1 MTRASEEAA
10 PPRPLPKTTSS
21 RRGKSLCALNMTT
34 VRTREEA
41 EEAERLAG
49 EKVVRSVETMSGP
62 TERGVRPWKRRDRAA
77 YGGVESLGV
86 GVDASAV
93 RRARGVVH
101 PPAPA
106 PAHARR
112 AGGCALTRTAP
123 PRPSPN
129 RSLGPSSLTIPPS
142 SPSLPPPPP
151 PPLPPT
157 DAAGRF
163 FLPRRRAAVSH
174 AAACEAE
181 RGQGVPT
188 AGRAARGRTVAAG
201 RVACSRRGGRDETPS
216 GSTTN

>member
-1 MTRASEEAA
+1 MCPHDA
-10 PPRPLPKTTSS
+10 
-21 RRGKSLCALNMTT
+21 T

-41 EEAERLAG
+41 EEAERLNG
-49 EKVVRSVETMSGP
+49 GKVVRSVEAMSGP

-93 RRARGVVH
+93 RRARGVIVH

-106 PAHARR
+106 PQR
-112 AGGCALTRTAP
+112 AGGCALTRTKP

-129 RSLGPSSLTIPPS
+129 RSLGPSSLTIPPLPRS
-142 SPSLPPPPP
+142 PPPPP

-181 RGQGVPT
+181 RGPGVPT

>member
-1 MTRASEEAA
+1 MCPQHDA
-10 PPRPLPKTTSS
+10 
-21 RRGKSLCALNMTT
+21 T

-49 EKVVRSVETMSGP
+49 EKVVRSVEAARPCSVRW
-62 TERGVRPWKRRDRAA
+62 RGKPRRRRRCIRGKTCAWCRSPA
-77 YGGVESLGV
+77 
-86 GVDASAV
+86 
-93 RRARGVVH
+93 RTRARARTAGGRVRSDTNR
-101 PPAPA
+101 APA
-106 PAHARR
+106 P
-112 AGGCALTRTAP
+112 LP
-123 PRPSPN
+123 EPQPRPVISDHPPLL
-129 RSLGPSSLTIPPS
+129 SLA
-142 SPSLPPPPP
+142 PPPPP